1 MMNIN
6 KRRAAMGFVLTELLL
21 GIAVIAVVALIG
33 VGVYRGL
40 RSGIN
45 ADDMGDKTIA
55 LVSEIQK
62 NWRTAGS
69 YTTVSAVEVDKL
81 SLINAPMRMNGSN
94 LQDAYGNAM
103 SLNGGQASFA
113 LTIGGSTAPI
123 AKDDCATIAN
133 KIAGIASVVRIGA
146 AATVGSGGTAGTVTG
161 GNVFKSGATVT
172 QSSLTDGCNEANTVI
187 AAQFR

>member
-21 GIAVIAVVALIG
+21 GIAVVAVVALIG
-33 VGVYRGL
+33 VGVYRSL

-45 ADDMGDKTIA
+45 ADDMADKTIG
-55 LVSEIQK
+55 LVAEIQK

-69 YTTVSAVEVDKL
+69 YTSVSAVEVDKL
-81 SLINAPMRMNGSN
+81 SLINAPMRMSGAN
-94 LQDAYGNAM
+94 LTDAYGNTM
-103 SLNGGQASFA
+103 SLNGSQASFA
-113 LTIGGSTAPI
+113 LTIGGATTPI

-133 KIAGIASVVRIGA
+133 KIAAIASVVRIGA

-161 GNVFKSGATVT
+161 GNVFKSGATIT
-172 QSSLTDGCNEANTVI
+172 QASLTDGCNEANTVI